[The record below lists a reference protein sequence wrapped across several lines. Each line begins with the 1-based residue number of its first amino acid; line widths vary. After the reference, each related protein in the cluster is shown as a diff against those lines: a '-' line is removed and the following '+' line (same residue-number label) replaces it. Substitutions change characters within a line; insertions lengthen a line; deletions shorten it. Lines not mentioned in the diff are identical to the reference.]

1 LIYIENNI
9 NFISNGFK
17 ASIGNFIEKLN
28 KVTRY
33 MNKIF
38 IGTVSYSVLSILVLW
53 QVAYHLNDA
62 KSISLIATLIGIG
75 YLLLAYFQSRSV
87 SKKLETTITK
97 SNRFEHKDNVEVF
110 SSVQKKLGF
119 ELTHFTDE
127 LVQALTSIKTLQNKG
142 IEELSSA
149 FLHLQSLSYSQNG
162 QIGELV
168 NRDNNT
174 LWMQVLADDIS
185 TTLDKFVST
194 TVDMSASSMDLVEK
208 INRINESMPDIT
220 KALKDIDEI
229 ASQTNL
235 LALNAAIEA
244 ARAGEFGRGFAVVA
258 DEVRALSKRS
268 AGFSEQIQ
276 KKLGD
281 IGEQIGNLNHDIGKV
296 ASQDVTYVLEAKKTA
311 QQAISSLLNKAHS
324 DTKVAENLQANHVVM
339 KNSLD
344 LIVGGLQFG
353 DINGQHIEY
362 LVKWLEEYKKSLFL
376 EMHHHSI
383 SDQASL
389 DMTLEKI
396 KQWLESNRNPVSS
409 SETADE
415 VDFF

>member
-1 LIYIENNI
+1 
-9 NFISNGFK
+9 
-17 ASIGNFIEKLN
+17 
-28 KVTRY
+28 

-38 IGTVSYSVLSILVLW
+38 IGTVCYSILNGVTLW
-53 QVAYHLNDA
+53 QVAYHINDV
-62 KSISLIATLIGIG
+62 KSVSLIAILIGLG
-75 YLLLAYFQSRSV
+75 YLLLAYLQSRSV
-87 SKKLETTITK
+87 CKNSEIADIT
-97 SNRFEHKDNVEVF
+97 SSHFDHKDKVDVS
-110 SSVQKKLGF
+110 SSVQKKLGS
-119 ELTHFTDE
+119 ELIHLTDD
-127 LVQALTSIKTLQNKG
+127 LVQALTSIKTLQSNG

-149 FLHLQSLSYSQNG
+149 FLHLQSLSHSQND

-168 NRDNNT
+168 NRDGTNNNT
-174 LWMQVLADDIS
+174 LWMQVFADDIS
-185 TTLDKFVST
+185 TTLDQLVST

-208 INRINESMPDIT
+208 VDRINDSMPDIT

-281 IGEQIGNLNHDIGKV
+281 ISDQIGNLNHDIGKV
-296 ASQDVTYVLEAKKTA
+296 ASQDVTYVMEAKKTA
-311 QQAISSLLNKAHS
+311 QKAISSLLNKAHS
-324 DTKVAENLQANHVVM
+324 DTKVAENLQENHVVM

-362 LVKWLEEYKKSLFL
+362 LVKWLEEYKKSVFS
-376 EMHHHSI
+376 EMHNHSI
-383 SDQASL
+383 SDQESL
-389 DMTLEKI
+389 NMSLEKI
-396 KQWLESNRNPVSS
+396 KKWLESNRNPVSS
-409 SETADE
+409 SQTADE